1 MLHVAQGSGKIKK
14 TAQAGFTLMELLV
27 AIAILGII
35 MAIAV
40 PGFQKV
46 LENQKRNTTK
56 QTLKSVQSAIEI
68 FEMGMNKVPEKLE
81 DLIRRPEASE
91 YYDPASLSNWQE
103 GGYLK
108 TDKYPVDSFGQKL
121 QYELTVGEGSAH
133 PYELFSYGS
142 KDGKRAPKDKRMSVW
157 DN

>member
-1 MLHVAQGSGKIKK
+1 MLGHEKMKH
-14 TAQAGFTLMELLV
+14 TAQAGFTLMELLA

-46 LENQKRNTTK
+46 LEDQKRNTTK
-56 QTLKSVQSAIEI
+56 QTLKFVQSAIET
-68 FEMGMNKVPEKLE
+68 FEMGLNRVPAQLE
-81 DLIRRPEASE
+81 DLVRKPEPSE
-91 YYDPASLSNWQE
+91 YYDPAVLNNWQE

-108 TDKYPVDSFGQKL
+108 DTKYPMDSFGQKL
-121 QYELTVGEGSAH
+121 QYELTGEGAVH
-133 PYELFSYGS
+133 PYELYSYGS
-142 KDGKRAPKDKRMSVW
+142 KEGKRAPKEKRISVW